1 MPGSA
6 KYPSK
11 PPMPNE
17 KYLRTSVNIYFAYLD
32 KLYEISSAALP
43 FVDADRILYE
53 LDIKLGNKIDDEA

>member
-1 MPGSA
+1 
-6 KYPSK
+6 
-11 PPMPNE
+11 MPNE